1 MQCSSLKTGFT
12 NCFYT
17 SYNLFLYQVKW
28 VLLCPLYSTQVVL
41 TYKTLIHKKTFTQ
54 YIAVIIFLF
63 RELASTLLQYVS
75 YCSQNMLCF
84 YLLWLQMMA
93 NLFWFRSI
101 EKIFNTESRTL
112 KNINIHIC
120 IYKILFLEYQFLC
133 YYICKILKSLCWY
146 KTVTKGTRC
155 QCLEKCVHSK
165 YIQ

>member
-1 MQCSSLKTGFT
+1 M
-12 NCFYT
+12 
-17 SYNLFLYQVKW
+17 LY
-28 VLLCPLYSTQVVL
+28 PLYSTQVVF
-41 TYKTLIHKKTFTQ
+41 TYKTPMHEKTFTQ
-54 YIAVIIFLF
+54 YIAVIILFFFFFF
-63 RELASTLLQYVS
+63 RELASTRLQYVS

-93 NLFWFRSI
+93 NLFWFRRMA
-101 EKIFNTESRTL
+101 KIFNTESRTL

-120 IYKILFLEYQFLC
+120 IYKILLLDYQFLC

-165 YIQ
+165 CIQ